1 MKTQKKNWNEPLDKK
16 SYKKKFLVRK
26 HEEREREQEI
36 KEYEDSS
43 NESGARRLDGNG
55 PVDCERS

>member
-36 KEYEDSS
+36 KDFIDEDE
-43 NESGARRLDGNG
+43 NTVRVDGTGA
-55 PVDCERS
+55 VDASQR